1 MYKTKQNYLRFKTH
15 EIFSD
20 KFSKE
25 YPKEQQATYW
35 YQIWFLI
42 NSIELLMKDW
52 NFDTH
57 EVAKDFTNKW
67 LELWPFPLNNTIG
80 GAPAFQRVPTLVEGT
95 DYLCEKYN
103 LSGTWSTDYK
113 VPKNKFSIQ
122 VVYGVL
128 VDLFKDVL
136 KVEQE
141 QVNAFLLPLKDYD
154 KKRFTI
160 TRQDTIKAIV
170 GMSDFFMNTKDV
182 WIVTKEF
189 GDWRIKD
196 SERAI
201 AEWKQGF
208 VDHKTPDDYP
218 LDKSKIIDHRKG
230 VDDNRW
236 TREKPFLEDEDLL
249 YGQRE
254 EV

>member
-80 GAPAFQRVPTLVEGT
+80 GAPAFQKVPTLVEGT

-103 LSGTWSTDYK
+103 LNGTWTTDYK
-113 VPKNKFSIQ
+113 ISINRFSVQ
-122 VVYGVL
+122 VIYGVL

-154 KKRFTI
+154 KKRFAI

-170 GMSDFFMNTKDV
+170 GMSDFFMNTKDL
-182 WIVTKEF
+182 WIETKEF

-196 SERAI
+196 SERVI

>member
-52 NFDTH
+52 DFDTH

-103 LSGTWSTDYK
+103 LNGTWTTDYK
-113 VPKNKFSIQ
+113 TPINRFSVQ

-182 WIVTKEF
+182 WIKTKEF

-196 SERAI
+196 SERTI

>member
-1 MYKTKQNYLRFKTH
+1 
-15 EIFSD
+15 
-20 KFSKE
+20 
-25 YPKEQQATYW
+25 
-35 YQIWFLI
+35 
-42 NSIELLMKDW
+42 MKDW

-80 GAPAFQRVPTLVEGT
+80 GAPAFQKVPTLVEGT

-103 LSGTWSTDYK
+103 LNGTWTTDYK
-113 VPKNKFSIQ
+113 ISINRFSVQ
-122 VVYGVL
+122 VIYGVL

-154 KKRFTI
+154 KKRFAI

-170 GMSDFFMNTKDV
+170 GMSDFFMNTKDL
-182 WIVTKEF
+182 WIETKEF

-196 SERAI
+196 SERVI

>member
-1 MYKTKQNYLRFKTH
+1 MYKTKQNYLRFKSH

-52 NFDTH
+52 DFDTH
-57 EVAKDFTNKW
+57 EVAKDFTQKW
-67 LELWPFPLNNTIG
+67 LELWPFTLNNTIG

-103 LSGTWSTDYK
+103 LVGTWSTDYK
-113 VPKNKFSIQ
+113 TPINRFSVQ

-128 VDLFKDVL
+128 VDLYKDVL

-154 KKRFTI
+154 KKRFVI

-170 GMSDFFMNTKDV
+170 GMSDFFINTKDT
-182 WIVTKEF
+182 WIETKEF
-189 GDWRIKD
+189 GDWREEDAKRQIK
-196 SERAI
+196 
-201 AEWKQGF
+201 EWKQGF

-236 TREKPFLEDEDLL
+236 VREKPFLDEADIVH
-249 YGQRE
+249 GQRE
-254 EV
+254 EI

>member
-25 YPKEQQATYW
+25 YPKEQQATDW

-80 GAPAFQRVPTLVEGT
+80 GAPAFQKVPTLVEGT

-103 LSGTWSTDYK
+103 LNGTWTTDYK
-113 VPKNKFSIQ
+113 ISINRFSVQ
-122 VVYGVL
+122 VIYGVL

-154 KKRFTI
+154 KKRFAI

-170 GMSDFFMNTKDV
+170 GMSDFFMNTKDL
-182 WIVTKEF
+182 WIETKEF

-196 SERAI
+196 SERVI

>member
-20 KFSKE
+20 KFKQ

-42 NSIELLMKDW
+42 NGIELLMKNWD
-52 NFDTH
+52 FDTH
-57 EVAKDFTNKW
+57 EVAKDFTHKW

-80 GAPAFQRVPTLVEGT
+80 GAPAYQKVPALVEGT
-95 DYLCEKYN
+95 DYLCEKYS
-103 LSGTWSTDYK
+103 LVGTWSSDYK
-113 VPKNKFSIQ
+113 IPINKFSVQ

-154 KKRFTI
+154 KKRFTRA
-160 TRQDTIKAIV
+160 RQDTIKAIV
-170 GMSDFFMNTKDV
+170 GMSDFFINTKEV
-182 WIVTKEF
+182 WEETKMF
-189 GDWRIKD
+189 GDWREMDAKRQI
-196 SERAI
+196 E
-201 AEWKQGF
+201 EVKQGF
-208 VDHKTPDDYP
+208 IDHKTPEDYP
-218 LDKSKIIDHRKG
+218 LDKNKIIDHRKG
-230 VDDNRW
+230 VEDNQFV
-236 TREKPFLEDEDLL
+236 REKPFLEESDRD

>member
-20 KFSKE
+20 KFKQ
-25 YPKEQQATYW
+25 YPKEQQAAYW

-42 NSIELLMKDW
+42 NSVELLMKDW
-52 NFDTH
+52 DFDTH
-57 EVAKDFTNKW
+57 EVAKDFTHKW

-80 GAPAFQRVPTLVEGT
+80 GAPAHQKVPTLVEGT

-103 LSGTWSTDYK
+103 LVGTWSSDYK
-113 VPKNKFSIQ
+113 IPINRFSVQ

-128 VDLFKDVL
+128 VDLFKDIL

-170 GMSDFFMNTKDV
+170 GMSDFFINTKEV
-182 WIVTKEF
+182 WEETKMF
-189 GDWRIKD
+189 GDWREMDAKRQI
-196 SERAI
+196 E
-201 AEWKQGF
+201 EVKQGII
-208 VDHKTPDDYP
+208 DHKTPEDYP

-230 VDDNRW
+230 VEDKQFV
-236 TREKPFLEDEDLL
+236 REKPFLEESDRD

>member
-1 MYKTKQNYLRFKTH
+1 
-15 EIFSD
+15 
-20 KFSKE
+20 
-25 YPKEQQATYW
+25 
-35 YQIWFLI
+35 
-42 NSIELLMKDW
+42 MKDW
-52 NFDTH
+52 DFDTH

-67 LELWPFPLNNTIG
+67 ARIIPFPLNNTIG
-80 GAPAFQRVPTLVEGT
+80 GTPAFQRVPTLVEGT
-95 DYLCEKYN
+95 DYLCQKYN
-103 LSGTWSTDYK
+103 LNGTWTTDYK
-113 VPKNKFSIQ
+113 TSINRFSVQ

-182 WIVTKEF
+182 WIETKEF

-201 AEWKQGF
+201 AECRNKALLTIKHQM
-208 VDHKTPDDYP
+208 
-218 LDKSKIIDHRKG
+218 IIH
-230 VDDNRW
+230 
-236 TREKPFLEDEDLL
+236 
-249 YGQRE
+249 
-254 EV
+254 